1 MKKSIKRKF
10 IDMLSPNNIDYIFFQ
25 HGLKLL
31 ISIMAN
37 MFIIEKAITIIV
49 AILDLVNTC
58 CEDPIHQMTC
68 AVLFLMCI
76 RIIIATAGPMSRKH
90 INKGHTSKVK
100 LMNWR
105 MNYIELQMERRK
117 KVRNFKKDY
126 MMFCE
131 LRCMINNLITTIWN
145 LKMKLEKKSALI
157 SW

>member
-100 LMNWR
+100 LMN
-105 MNYIELQMERRK
+105 
-117 KVRNFKKDY
+117 
-126 MMFCE
+126 
-131 LRCMINNLITTIWN
+131 
-145 LKMKLEKKSALI
+145 
-157 SW
+157 